1 VNASRPHEAG
11 ETYQRC
17 RAVLKAERRT
27 EPSAATQEL
36 YRSLYPARSVSAV

>member
-1 VNASRPHEAG
+1 MSAARPHEAG

-17 RAVLKAERRT
+17 RAVLRAEQRM

-36 YRSLYPARSVSAV
+36 YRSLYPLKNVSSL